1 MKQSSLLPY
10 LKGLTSDRNNIIT
23 SLKVIKMKR
32 AMREDTH
39 IICHS
44 LTAFH
49 LSFYLLDYSFYMI
62 V

>member
-39 IICHS
+39 IIYHS
-44 LTAFH
+44 LTA
-49 LSFYLLDYSFYMI
+49 
-62 V
+62 